1 MRILLHL
8 LSESDHS
15 FNQRVGIYLLNN
27 IACQVNTDLKLL
39 VANLGAVEMMLQVV
53 TEILGE
59 GYCDYVMETVW
70 STLWNLTD
78 ETPVICS
85 MFLASGGVSLFLRCK
100 VLGTVILVVTL
111 RHCSEKVPR
120 GGHSPG

>member
-1 MRILLHL
+1 M
-8 LSESDHS
+8 SESDHS

-39 VANLGAVEMMLQVV
+39 VANLGAVDMMLQVV
-53 TEILGE
+53 TEILEE

-78 ETPVICS
+78 DAPVICS
-85 MFLASGGVSLFLRCK
+85 MFLASGGVSLFLQCK
-100 VLGTVILVVTL
+100 VLGTVLLVVTI
-111 RHCSEKVPR
+111 RHFSEKVPR